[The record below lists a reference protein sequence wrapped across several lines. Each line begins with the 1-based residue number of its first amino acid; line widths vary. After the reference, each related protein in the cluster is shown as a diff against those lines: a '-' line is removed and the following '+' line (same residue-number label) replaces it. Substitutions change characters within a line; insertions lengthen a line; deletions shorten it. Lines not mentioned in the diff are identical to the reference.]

1 MSSFC
6 PGPDDGE
13 SPPFKNTPL
22 DESAQSFL
30 DHLNLPKFHPLCS
43 TTHRNEQKQRV
54 EKDTTTVIDDI
65 DHIIIDDDLS
75 TIGQGVFEL
84 PKVTLNK
91 THATQIASQLPPPP
105 HIGSISLLELHDN
118 SYYELLK
125 TSTTMAAPTIA
136 MMELWLRFFAV
147 FMCPLCVCWMI
158 QREMKVA
165 AGSKKKREVSSEDDN
180 IMKTIII
187 CIVGLA
193 SSAVLFTDSLYVY
206 EYGRY
211 FGLSLFVLSS
221 ILTIRC
227 ASSLKKNALEMRRTN
242 ATTRKSL
249 MNKITIFQLAIAFL
263 MATTGIVYL
272 RSDGGVMI
280 KSTIQKFFPTIPST
294 IYTTKSQQH
303 HDNDSNN
310 DNIYINPLEHMPNP
324 GLDLPT
330 INEGLYHSSTNAYIS
345 SIVNNWPE
353 SSRTYNVQ
361 NGATPYLVNGDQRTG
376 IPFLVNKVEE
386 QEHVRVWVQNPYDDE
401 YLALD
406 IAFPYTPKING
417 ETQDE
422 MQVMFSHDMNKP
434 VYLILH
440 GLNGGSH
447 EEYVKDFV
455 QRRRSEGSTVVVLI
469 ARGMMDTELV
479 GWNAFHGARTGDVDV
494 AARSLRKGL
503 TSLADAHNMKQRQVL
518 SGVGYSMGK

>member
-1 MSSFC
+1 MASFC
-6 PGPDDGE
+6 PDDGE
-13 SPPFKNTPL
+13 SPFENTPL
-22 DESAQSFL
+22 DASAQSFL
-30 DHLNLPKFHPLCS
+30 DHLNLPTLHPLCS
-43 TTHRNEQKQRV
+43 THRTHRNNENEQKQFS
-54 EKDTTTVIDDI
+54 
-65 DHIIIDDDLS
+65 IDDDNLS
-75 TIGQGVFEL
+75 TIGRGVFEL
-84 PKVTLNK
+84 PKITLNR
-91 THATQIASQLPPPP
+91 TDATQIASKLPSPP
-105 HIGSISLLELHDN
+105 HIGSTSLLELHDN
-118 SYYELLK
+118 SYYEILK

-147 FMCPLCVCWMI
+147 FMCPLCICWMV
-158 QREMKVA
+158 QREVKVA
-165 AGSKKKREVSSEDDN
+165 VGGSRNKKEDNDASEDGI
-180 IMKTIII
+180 IMKTIFI

-206 EYGRY
+206 EYGRQ

-227 ASSLKKNALEMRRTN
+227 ARLLKRNALEMRRTK
-242 ATTRKSL
+242 AATRKGL
-249 MNKITIFQLAIAFL
+249 MNKVTIFHFASAFL
-263 MATTGIVYL
+263 MAATGIVYL

-280 KSTIQKFFPTIPST
+280 KSTIQQFFPTFHSI
-294 IYTTKSQQH
+294 IYTTESQQH
-303 HDNDSNN
+303 HNNDSNN
-310 DNIYINPLEHMPNP
+310 NIYINPLEHMPNP

-345 SIVNNWPE
+345 SIVKNWPE
-353 SSRTYNVQ
+353 SSRTYTIQ

-406 IAFPYTPKING
+406 IAFPYTPTING
-417 ETQDE
+417 ENKDE
-422 MQVMFSHDMNKP
+422 LQLMFSHDINKP

-455 QRRRSEGSTVVVLI
+455 KRRRSEGSTVVVLI
-469 ARGMMDTELV
+469 ARGMMDTKLV
-479 GWNAFHGARTGDVDV
+479 GWNAFHGARTGDVDI

-503 TSLADAHNMKQRQVL
+503 LSLADAYDMKQRQVL
-518 SGVGYSMGK
+518 SGVGYSMGKCERDI